1 LTLICVPGIGD
12 VRTSFRFLAKS
23 FQDKHRIIVTDIRGF
38 GDSHAFS
45 KFTPEDVADDMKC
58 IMEYFEL
65 QSGVVLVT
73 NSLSTGSAAI
83 VATEENPAVKAIIL
97 LAPIVRDLPADKYFR
112 PVSHCLF
119 VWPWGTPLWTS
130 YYKGLYKRKVNPADF
145 DDHIAE
151 YIFEI

>member
-1 LTLICVPGIGD
+1 
-12 VRTSFRFLAKS
+12 
-23 FQDKHRIIVTDIRGF
+23 
-38 GDSHAFS
+38 
-45 KFTPEDVADDMKC
+45 
-58 IMEYFEL
+58 MEYFEL

-83 VATEENPAVKAIIL
+83 VATEETPAVKAIIL

-119 VWPWGTPLWTS
+119 VWPWGTPLWTC

-151 YIFEI
+151 YIFEIQN